1 MLIFVM
7 YLESKFQRD
16 IIANEPGQL
25 FTLIAKGQGQRS
37 VTLPEG
43 QNFYFIF
50 PGRSKFLEFF
60 SA

>member
-1 MLIFVM
+1 MLIFHK

-25 FTLIAKGQGQRS
+25 FTLINIKGRGQWS

-43 QNFYFIF
+43 QNSDFIF
-50 PGRSKFLEFF
+50 QGR
-60 SA
+60 